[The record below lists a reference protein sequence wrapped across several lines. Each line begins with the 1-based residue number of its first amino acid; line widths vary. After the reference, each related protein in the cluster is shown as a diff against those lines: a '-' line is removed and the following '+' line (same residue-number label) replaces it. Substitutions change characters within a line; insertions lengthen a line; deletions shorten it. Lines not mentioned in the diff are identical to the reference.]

1 MGLDR
6 RGFIQFLVG
15 GAVGSL
21 FTPIPWKLTDD
32 ISIWTQNWPWVPRIP
47 RGENGYIPTTSK
59 LCPSACGMRV
69 RTVKGLP
76 VRTLGDP
83 KNPLSG
89 GKISSLAAA
98 EVQLLYSPARVKR
111 PLKKGLDGTFVSI
124 SWDEALELLRKKLGS
139 IKGLKNQL
147 AFISGDQNGT
157 INEVLSGF
165 TKQCGSDRFFLMPS
179 EAQAGTRA
187 WNIAM
192 GGKGQ
197 LGFDTANSD
206 LVLAIGADILESWGP
221 AVLQRRAFSASHPHG
236 EKAKAEYIY
245 AGPVKNNTG
254 TVSQWLPLKP
264 GTEGYLAMGLCNL
277 LIEGG
282 AVVSET
288 AVSQTVSTPE
298 GSLTETVEATDSTAV
313 AGGSTMTGVKDFA
326 GFKKLAKQY
335 TPEKVQALTGV
346 SPEALTALAK
356 KLKAASKPVVI
367 VGSPIG
373 QGESTATIIAGIA
386 LNLLLGGLN
395 KPGGMQAIPDI
406 PKVIKAAMD
415 RTAVLSRDPVS
426 YLANIAGG
434 TDKAPAILF
443 VYEANPAY
451 GLPQPKEMTAA
462 LKKIP
467 IKVSFSQFLDETA
480 MLCDLVLPSPMG
492 LERFDDVINPYGIG
506 FGLYSPVFPVVKPLV
521 DARPTGDV
529 ILALAK
535 ALNMDL
541 GYGSFKDVLSA
552 RTEQLG
558 ASFDDLL
565 GKYIQSN
572 TQIPSSG
579 LSLKPALLAASL
591 PLKDKAEA
599 LSLAPMF
606 KLNYGTGNVATPYFN
621 LKTIPDTQLKGSYS
635 FVQMNKATAAKLGV
649 SEGQKV
655 AISSKSASFVVMVN
669 LFEGVMND
677 VVAAPLG
684 LGHTAFDEFT
694 KDKGSNI
701 SALMT
706 LMKEPE
712 TGLPVWTDTKV
723 EIKKI

>member
-1 MGLDR
+1 M
-6 RGFIQFLVG
+6 Q
-15 GAVGSL
+15 
-21 FTPIPWKLTDD
+21 
-32 ISIWTQNWPWVPRIP
+32 
-47 RGENGYIPTTSK
+47 
-59 LCPSACGMRV
+59 V

-76 VRTLGDP
+76 VRTMGDP

-111 PLKKGLDGTFVSI
+111 PLKKALDGTFVAI
-124 SWDEALELLRKKLGS
+124 SWDEALEQLRKKLGA
-139 IKGLKNQL
+139 IKGVKNQL

-165 TKQCGSDRFFLMPS
+165 TQQTGSDRFFMMPS

-187 WNIAM
+187 WNVAM

-197 LGFDTANSD
+197 LGYDTANSD

-236 EKAKAEYIY
+236 EKPTAEYIY

-254 TVSQWLPLKP
+254 TVSEWLPIKP
-264 GTEGYLAMGLCNL
+264 GTEGYLALGLCNL
-277 LIEGG
+277 LLADG
-282 AVVSET
+282 AALDESI
-288 AVSQTVSTPE
+288 
-298 GSLTETVEATDSTAV
+298 
-313 AGGSTMTGVKDFA
+313 AGGFA
-326 GFKKLAKQY
+326 EFKALAGQY
-335 TPEKVQALTGV
+335 TPEKVQQLTGISAEALTG
-346 SPEALTALAK
+346 LAK

-373 QGESTATIIAGIA
+373 QGESTATVVAGIA

-395 KPGGMQAIPDI
+395 NPGGMQAIPDL
-406 PKVIKAAMD
+406 PKVVNAAMT
-415 RTAVLSRDPVS
+415 RTEMLSREPVS
-426 YLANIAGG
+426 YLANIASGA
-434 TDKAPAILF
+434 DKAPAALF

-451 GLPQPKEMTAA
+451 ALPQPKEVAAA

-467 IKVSFSQFLDETA
+467 FKVSFSQFLDETA
-480 MLCDLVLPSPMG
+480 MLCDLVLPAPMG
-492 LERFDDVINPYGIG
+492 LERYDDVINPYGIG
-506 FGLYSPVFPVVKPLV
+506 FGIYSPVFPVVKPLV
-521 DARPTGDV
+521 DARATGDV

-541 GYGSFKDVLSA
+541 GYGAFKDVLDA
-552 RTEQLG
+552 RAKQLG
-558 ASFDDLL
+558 SSFDDLL
-565 GKYIQSN
+565 GKYVQSD
-572 TQIPSSG
+572 TQIPNAG
-579 LSLKPALLAASL
+579 LALKPGLLAAAL
-591 PLKDKAEA
+591 PLKAKTEG
-599 LSLAPMF
+599 LVLAPIC
-606 KLNYGTGNVATPYFN
+606 KLNYGTGTVATPYFN

-635 FVQMNKATAAKLGV
+635 FVQMNKATASKLGV

-655 AISSKSASFVVMVN
+655 AISSSSASSVVMVN
-669 LFEGVMND
+669 LFEGIMDD

-701 SALMT
+701 SALLT
-706 LMKEPE
+706 LSKEPE